1 MRLKHFILLF
11 FAITSFAF
19 SYGQHTAHHAFHKHH
34 MLSVIVSHTQ
44 VSQGIDAS
52 GDRKWLSLPSW
63 AINYNYKFSP
73 KWAIGLHNDIIVET
87 FEVKEHLKS
96 GTSATIERKYPVAS
110 VAVASYK
117 PGKNFSYLLGA
128 GGEFAHG
135 KNFFL
140 IRVGVDY
147 GYHFHKNWE
156 LNVSLVNDLKVKAYN
171 SWGFGM
177 GVTRIF

>member
-1 MRLKHFILLF
+1 MQLKSFITGFFF
-11 FAITSFAF
+11 FAFVAIGHSQD
-19 SYGQHTAHHAFHKHH
+19 SAHSPFHKHH
-34 MLSVIVSHTQ
+34 MLTVIVGHTQ
-44 VSQGIDAS
+44 VSQGVDAS

-63 AINYNYKFSP
+63 AINYNYKFSA

-87 FEVKEHLKS
+87 FEVEQHLKS
-96 GTSATIERKYPVAS
+96 GAAATIERKYPIAS

-135 KNFFL
+135 KNLFL

-156 LNVSLVNDLKVKAYN
+156 LNVSLVNDFKVNAYN
-171 SWGFGM
+171 SFGFGM